1 MTVAS
6 QAATS
11 VTPRRWSRAAG
22 ALRRL
27 AVHLAAIR
35 YRLLIVNLIVVA
47 VPVLGIAFA
56 RLHERQLLAALERD
70 LVDQAAIVRAAIE
83 AAPGADRA
91 AFTAA
96 LERARALTGARIEL
110 IDAAAPASA
119 TAAAG
124 LPATAGTRR
133 LAGARE
139 LRRALA
145 GRYGAATRVT
155 ADRRRLELSVALPRR
170 DAAGRV
176 VGAIRVT
183 RSTAPVMRQ
192 LVALRH
198 RLFDLLMVALAITA
212 ALSLFLAATIARPL
226 AAVTRSAERIAAGD
240 RTVRLALDRRD
251 EIGKL
256 SRAVDRM
263 AGELDRRAVE
273 QRDLAA
279 DISHELKN
287 PLTAIRAASE
297 LLRDGAADDP
307 VARDRFLAM
316 IVADADRLDRLVSRL
331 LELARLEADQDTA
344 APVDVVALVTAA
356 AARATAAPAAVPV
369 EVRAPLAAVVAARAD
384 PLAAAVDNLIANA
397 GQHAT
402 AGTTVTVTVTTRAD
416 ATRIAVHNHGP
427 AISPALQARLWR
439 RFVTT
444 RADRGGSGLGLAMVR
459 AVATGHGGTVGVASA
474 AATGTTFWLE
484 LRPLTGLA
492 RMPTLSFRSIGTG

>member
-6 QAATS
+6 QAAASTTPA
-11 VTPRRWSRAAG
+11 TPRRRSRAAA

-96 LERARALTGARIEL
+96 LDRARDLTGARIEL
-110 IDAAAPASA
+110 VDAASA
-119 TAAAG
+119 TSAAG
-124 LPATAGTRR
+124 LPVTDGAGR
-133 LAGARE
+133 LAVARE

-198 RLFDLLMVALAITA
+198 RLFDLLMVAFAVTA

-226 AAVTRSAERIAAGD
+226 AAVTRRAERIAAGD

-287 PLTAIRAASE
+287 PLSAIRAASE

-344 APVDVVALVTAA
+344 APVDVVALVAAA

-369 EVRAPLAAVVAARAD
+369 EVRAPPAAVVAARAD
-384 PLAAAVDNLIANA
+384 PLASAVDNLIANA
-397 GQHAT
+397 GQHAA
-402 AGTTVTVTVTTRAD
+402 AGTTVTVTVTARAD

-444 RADRGGSGLGLAMVR
+444 RGDRGGSGLGLAMVR

-474 AATGTTFWLE
+474 ADAGTTFWLE
-484 LRPLTGLA
+484 LRSLT
-492 RMPTLSFRSIGTG
+492 S